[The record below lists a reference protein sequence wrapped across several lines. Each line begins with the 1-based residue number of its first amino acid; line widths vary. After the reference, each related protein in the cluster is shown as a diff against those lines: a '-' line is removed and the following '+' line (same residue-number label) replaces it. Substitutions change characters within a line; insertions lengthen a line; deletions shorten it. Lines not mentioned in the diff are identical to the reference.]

1 LVGRLRKIIAP
12 EGDGKLSCGDA
23 LRAVNRLLLTVLFLF
38 AIPARAATAAET
50 RSLTLAEK
58 AALVDLYWPAATPL
72 RGLVVIAHGFTR
84 SRARHVVLARR
95 LADEGFAVAVP
106 DLPHSVRVSGNADA
120 IVDLVKVLETERGL
134 AGRPT
139 VLIGTSA
146 GGLATLLTADQVPR
160 LALWVGLDPVDTLGL
175 SAGAAR
181 ALRAPAVVLR
191 APSGPCNVG
200 GSARRIAAWIGNL
213 RAEVRVDG
221 ASHCD
226 FEDSTT
232 VRCEAICG
240 PADPA
245 RQAFIVDATVK
256 AVTEAVPGRAAAD

>member
-1 LVGRLRKIIAP
+1 VIRRL
-12 EGDGKLSCGDA
+12 E
-23 LRAVNRLLLTVLFLF
+23 VLFLS
-38 AIPARAATAAET
+38 AVLAHAAPAAATET
-50 RSLTLAEK
+50 RPMTLAEEETV
-58 AALVDLYWPAATPL
+58 VDLYWPVASPP
-72 RGLVVIAHGFTR
+72 RGLAVIAHGFTR

-106 DLPHSVRVSGNADA
+106 DLPHWVRPHGNADA
-120 IVDLVKVLETERGL
+120 IVDLVQAVEGERELG
-134 AGRPT
+134 ARPV

-146 GGLATLLTADQVPR
+146 GGLATLLATDRVPR

-175 SAGAAR
+175 AEEAAR

-200 GSARRIAAWIGNL
+200 GSARRIAVWLPRL
-213 RAEVRVDG
+213 RSELRIAE

-226 FEDSTT
+226 FEDSTSL
-232 VRCEAICG
+232 RCEVICG

-245 RQAFIVDATVK
+245 RQALIVDATVK
-256 AVTEAVPGRAAAD
+256 AATEAVPGTAPARAPAD